1 MRASP
6 VGRRAQGPFVIP
18 ARTLLLVAGV
28 LSVALSAVNLVPEL
42 RSTNV
47 DIYYV
52 VVAGLI
58 YLIWLASL
66 VLAWRGSRAGILLA
80 GLIAFVDFGVIAAGH
95 FTTAPFDI
103 HVYSLREGLWVAAL
117 LMAILPATALTA
129 MAAIVSWSHPTGRIR
144 NPRTIPLLF
153 VSVIGAIL
161 VILNATD
168 SLRRVDFGTANPE
181 DATFAAVASVILWL
195 VGAFWIARV
204 RRVASI
210 LIALGTFIVWYPFI
224 TLHVVSGTSISAIA
238 SNSGPVWAAIALA
251 MATLA
256 AASFIAALALVVDPL
271 VRRQSGKSLPSAP

>member
-1 MRASP
+1 M
-6 VGRRAQGPFVIP
+6 IP

-66 VLAWRGSRAGILLA
+66 VLAWRGSRGGILLA
-80 GLIAFVDFGVIAAGH
+80 GLIAFVEFGVIAAGH
-95 FTTAPFDI
+95 FTTSPFDI

-117 LMAILPATALTA
+117 LMAILPACALTA

-144 NPRTIPLLF
+144 NPRMIPLLV

-161 VILNATD
+161 VLLNATD

-181 DATFAAVASVILWL
+181 DGTFAAVASVILWL

-204 RRVASI
+204 RRVGSI
-210 LIALGTFIVWYPFI
+210 LIALGTFIVWYSFI

-238 SNSGPVWAAIALA
+238 SNSGPVWAGIALA
-251 MATLA
+251 MAALA
-256 AASFIAALALVVDPL
+256 AASFIAALALVVEPL
-271 VRRQSGKSLPSAP
+271 VRRQSDTRLPSGP

>member
-18 ARTLLLVAGV
+18 ARTLLIVAGV

-42 RSTNV
+42 KSTNV

-52 VVAGLI
+52 AVAGLI

-129 MAAIVSWSHPTGRIR
+129 MAAIVSWSHPTARIR

-195 VGAFWIARV
+195 VGALWLARV
-204 RRVASI
+204 RRVAGS
-210 LIALGTFIVWYPFI
+210 LMALGTFIVWYPFSAV
-224 TLHVVSGTSISAIA
+224 HVPLGTSVSAIA
-238 SNSGPVWAAIALA
+238 SNSRPG
-251 MATLA
+251 
-256 AASFIAALALVVDPL
+256 
-271 VRRQSGKSLPSAP
+271 R